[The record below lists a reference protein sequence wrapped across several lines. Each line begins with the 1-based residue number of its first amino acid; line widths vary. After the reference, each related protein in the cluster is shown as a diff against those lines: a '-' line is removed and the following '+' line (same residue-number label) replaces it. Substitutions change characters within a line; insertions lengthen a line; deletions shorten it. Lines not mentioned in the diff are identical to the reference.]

1 MSTSRH
7 RAPLIALLAVGALA
21 LAACGSGAA
30 ETSPERDQNDDVS
43 FTGCDEATCTGEI
56 DGAAYEIVM
65 PEKWNGTLLLYSHGY
80 RQAQAAPPDFTEPST
95 AAEPAPGWSSGNKEV
110 GQALLDQGYAI
121 AGSAYASNGWAVAD
135 GVEAGNALYEYFAD
149 TIAKPNR
156 TYVWGDSLGGLIT
169 ANLAE
174 QHPEWVSGA
183 APLCGVVAGPNKN
196 LDLALD
202 VAYSIKTLIYPQLT
216 LTGYTSWDDAVQNW
230 TGAAK
235 AVQAAGSD
243 LAAGVPAIL
252 LVAAISDAPTQTQ
265 SQDGSTITS
274 QVTAMAESS
283 LTALGYGTFGRYD
296 IEQRV
301 GGNPSENVGVDYAAR
316 VSDEERALI
325 DSISPGATDKMLAQL
340 AAGQRVT
347 ADSAARAKLEATG
360 TPTGDIQDPMI
371 TLHTKAD
378 PLVLAQNETVYADEV
393 AGSEESSGELLQLY
407 TVPPATYT
415 PAEGAPYGA
424 GHCNF
429 TPQSRLAVIELLD
442 KWVRDGVYPGQE
454 AIAEAMGTDSGYN
467 ALYRPG
473 PWPSD
478 ES

>member
-1 MSTSRH
+1 MSETRRR
-7 RAPLIALLAVGALA
+7 RAPLLALLATAALA
-21 LAACGSGAA
+21 LAACGSGEA
-30 ETSPERDQNDDVS
+30 EVSPERDQNDDVA
-43 FTGCDEATCTGEI
+43 FTGCDEVECAGEI

-65 PEKWNGTLLLYSHGY
+65 PETWNGTLLLYSHGY
-80 RQAQAAPPDFTEPST
+80 RQAEAAPPDFAEPAT
-95 AAEPAPGWSSGNKEV
+95 TPEPAPGWPGSKEI

-121 AGSAYASNGWAVAD
+121 AGSAYASNGWAVAE
-135 GVEAGNALYEYFAD
+135 GVEAGNALYDYFAENV
-149 TIAKPNR
+149 ARPNR

-202 VAYSIKTLIYPQLT
+202 VAYAIKTLIYPELEI
-216 LTGYTSWDDAVQNW
+216 TGYASWDEAVQNW
-230 TGAAK
+230 TAAAQ

-243 LAAGVPAIL
+243 VANGVPKIL
-252 LVAAISDAPTQTQ
+252 LVAALADAPNQTAT
-265 SQDGSTITS
+265 QDGSTITS
-274 QVTAMAESS
+274 QVTALAEST

-301 GGNPSENVGVDYAAR
+301 GGNPSGNEGVDYATR
-316 VSDEERALI
+316 VSAEERALI
-325 DSISPGATDKMLAQL
+325 EQVSPGATDRLLAQL
-340 AAGQRVT
+340 AAGQRIA
-347 ADSAARAKLEATG
+347 ADTAARAKLAATG
-360 TPTGDIQDPMI
+360 TPTGDIEDPVI

-378 PLVLAQNETVYADEV
+378 PLVLSQNETVYAAEV
-393 AGSEESSGELLQLY
+393 ADSEVTGELVQLY
-407 TVPPATYT
+407 TVPPATYSST
-415 PAEGAPYGA
+415 EGAPYGA

-429 TPQSRLAVIELLD
+429 TPESRLAVIDLLD
-442 KWVRDGVYPGQE
+442 AWVRDGVYPG
-454 AIAEAMGTDSGYN
+454 ANAVADAMGADSGYN

-473 PWPSD
+473 PWPAD